1 MLCLGVWRETER
13 ERERER
19 ERPGTKHNTIK
30 GKIKQFLK
38 GRIISKV
45 IGGWRGG
52 AFDEKKDLYARKKC
66 RRNEG
71 NINAKKKTTTTTCRL
86 KTPQPRQNFSNA
98 SPLKIS
104 ASGDG

>member
-1 MLCLGVWRETER
+1 MFGSM
-13 ERERER
+13 ERER

-38 GRIISKV
+38 RRIISKV
-45 IGGWRGG
+45 IGGGGRGG
-52 AFDEKKDLYARKKC
+52 AFDEKKDLYARKNC

-71 NINAKKKTTTTTCRL
+71 NINAKKPTKTTCRL
-86 KTPQPRQNFSNA
+86 KTPHPRQNFSNT

>member
-1 MLCLGVWRETER
+1 MFGSM
-13 ERERER
+13 ERER

-45 IGGWRGG
+45 IGGGVGRGG
-52 AFDEKKDLYARKKC
+52 AFDEKKDLYARKNC

-71 NINAKKKTTTTTCRL
+71 NINAKKPTTTTCRL
-86 KTPQPRQNFSNA
+86 KTPHPRQNFSNT

>member
-1 MLCLGVWRETER
+1 MEKCYVWEYG
-13 ERERER
+13 ERER

-45 IGGWRGG
+45 IGGWRGA
-52 AFDEKKDLYARKKC
+52 AFDEKKDLYARKNC

-71 NINAKKKTTTTTCRL
+71 NINAKKNNNNNV
-86 KTPQPRQNFSNA
+86 QVEN
-98 SPLKIS
+98 SPPPPKLF
-104 ASGDG
+104 

>member
-1 MLCLGVWRETER
+1 MFGSM
-13 ERERER
+13 ERER

-45 IGGWRGG
+45 RGGGVEGEGGGGGGGG
-52 AFDEKKDLYARKKC
+52 AFDEKKDLYARKNC

-71 NINAKKKTTTTTCRL
+71 NINAKKTTTTTCRL
-86 KTPQPRQNFSNA
+86 KTPHPRQNFSNA
-98 SPLKIS
+98 SP
-104 ASGDG
+104 

>member
-1 MLCLGVWRETER
+1 MFGSM
-13 ERERER
+13 ERER

-38 GRIISKV
+38 GRIISEV
-45 IGGWRGG
+45 IEGGGRSMKKKI
-52 AFDEKKDLYARKKC
+52 FTQEKI
-66 RRNEG
+66 EG
-71 NINAKKKTTTTTCRL
+71 NVNAKKNKTTTTTTTTTCRL
-86 KTPQPRQNFSNA
+86 KTPHPRQNFSNA